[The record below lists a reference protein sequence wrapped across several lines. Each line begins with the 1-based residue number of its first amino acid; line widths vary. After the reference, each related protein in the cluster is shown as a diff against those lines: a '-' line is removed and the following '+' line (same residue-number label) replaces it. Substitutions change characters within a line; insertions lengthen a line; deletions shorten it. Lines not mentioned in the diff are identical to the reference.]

1 MSLSSFNII
10 QIFDLAALY
19 TTIPHSKLKD
29 RLKEF
34 CFMNKNDQLKYKY
47 LVLGRDTFKFLTDF
61 PLYSH
66 EAKIKTW
73 ASQGKRTE
81 ATPGL

>member
-1 MSLSSFNII
+1 
-10 QIFDLAALY
+10 
-19 TTIPHSKLKD
+19 
-29 RLKEF
+29 
-34 CFMNKNDQLKYKY
+34 MNKNDQLKYKY